1 MNSREYSSSTIES
14 SWAGLWGAR
23 NRPRSP
29 YWNELF
35 CDFPS
40 KMFLFLLNRLCV
52 RVQQANHRQWSV
64 YLMVNNDDSM
74 KRNSPVDGRV
84 TLEFENCVFHIK
96 ARHIGRVVGH
106 GHGICIVYGSTQA
119 VYSYLMCVCWLR
131 LALFC
136 LSSLVSSLMR
146 RWILGTAQ
154 FAHSPSDWVRWHST
168 CNYKLYN
175 FMKTQDAAPHRD
187 KTIDKLYT
195 RRATIQVP

>member
-1 MNSREYSSSTIES
+1 MNSRATIES

-23 NRPRSP
+23 NRPRSS

-40 KMFLFLLNRLCV
+40 KMFLFLLNRSCV

-106 GHGICIVYGSTQA
+106 GICIVYASCLFIFNVCVLATSGS
-119 VYSYLMCVCWLR
+119 
-131 LALFC
+131 F
-136 LSSLVSSLMR
+136 LSLESRLVSSLMR

-175 FMKTQDAAPHRD
+175 FMKTQDAAPHKD